1 MILIFEKSKE
11 GNLLSYLLI
20 KHNMLGIILSLDI
33 SKSLSSEIADD
44 NSFKNGSSSIL
55 NLFPIEDGVSS
66 PLKSF

>member
-1 MILIFEKSKE
+1 
-11 GNLLSYLLI
+11 
-20 KHNMLGIILSLDI
+20 MLGIILSLDI